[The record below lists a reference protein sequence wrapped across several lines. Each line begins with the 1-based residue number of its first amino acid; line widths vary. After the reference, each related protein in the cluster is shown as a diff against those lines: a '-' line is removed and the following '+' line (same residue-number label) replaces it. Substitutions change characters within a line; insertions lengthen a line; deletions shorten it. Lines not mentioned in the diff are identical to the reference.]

1 MSCVCSASWSIPQ
14 SSKPLKPPKLP
25 QLAAIARRPMH
36 PVLSS
41 LLYITLPL
49 HYNTLHYNRLDCKA
63 PCIPFFLHYGPMQ
76 AKPGHWSP
84 ARWWWDENWER
95 VHLPPKMHPPP
106 HPTTPVSGSN
116 ANNGVLP
123 RQWKYSGRTTTKIT
137 IAGCSK
143 GDSKCLFWKYWAL
156 KWGAVGAYFD
166 LLFNCLTEQVHSFLD
181 MTIFLFVQ
189 VIPHEKQEWE
199 NQRKLHMIAF

>member
-41 LLYITLPL
+41 LLYIKLPL
-49 HYNTLHYNRLDCKA
+49 HYNTLHYNWLDCKA

-95 VHLPPKMHPPP
+95 VHLPPKMPPPP
-106 HPTTPVSGSN
+106 HTPPHLFQGQMQTMVYCH
-116 ANNGVLP
+116 ANEN
-123 RQWKYSGRTTTKIT
+123 T
-137 IAGCSK
+137 
-143 GDSKCLFWKYWAL
+143 
-156 KWGAVGAYFD
+156 
-166 LLFNCLTEQVHSFLD
+166 
-181 MTIFLFVQ
+181 
-189 VIPHEKQEWE
+189 QEE
-199 NQRKLHMIAF
+199 PPQKSR